1 MSSFLLRRL
10 LINPPYYRMFHT
22 NNINKEGSI
31 LYSKTHETIQI
42 NNEEVKIGISDYARK
57 ELGEIVFIEAEVELE
72 EEIEQGDSIVT
83 IESVKASSELYSP
96 SDGIVTE
103 HNTELIENVNELS
116 NFQEEDFWF
125 VKYKT
130 ENIEELKSENMNKE
144 EYLDFLKNE

>member
-1 MSSFLLRRL
+1 MCSLLLRRL
-10 LINPPYYRMFHT
+10 LNNHTYSRMFHT
-22 NNINKEGSI
+22 NNIHKEASI
-31 LYSKTHETIQI
+31 LYSNTHETIQI

-72 EEIEQGDSIVT
+72 EDIEQGDTVVT

-103 HNTELIENVNELS
+103 HNTKLIENVNEIS
-116 NFQEEDFWF
+116 NFQEQDFWF

-144 EYLDFLKNE
+144 EYIDFLKNE